1 LNRREALAGSLA
13 TVTLALP
20 GRLVASTDPA
30 AAWREEALGLEQLI
44 DRSYAYRERLPDGRY
59 RFTEPLRQRA
69 LKVNSSDAMLD
80 LAERALLLLAD
91 HHAITGSSFADSW
104 AVVPSYSDLWIERA
118 GTEFIISAV
127 RAGSSA
133 ARAGVTSGD
142 RLIAV
147 SGKPV
152 AAVVADFWS
161 ELGASG
167 DTERDGFAARVLA
180 AGRRDRSR
188 DLTVQSATGIEQRL
202 ALASLYA
209 ETAGKAAPVTLHEGV
224 KRRIVFNDSLGDS
237 ATIAAFD
244 SAMATI
250 PRDAPVVIDLTGTP
264 SGGNTVIARA
274 IMGWFVDKPTY
285 YQTHSRPVEER
296 ATGIARQWVE
306 QVLPRSGRRHTGPV
320 EVLVGR
326 WTGSMGEGLAL
337 GLGETGACVRG
348 EPMAGLLGAIEDLSV
363 GPLSGVTIKL
373 PTERLMS
380 VGGLPRE
387 SFVPRQTC
395 R

>member
-1 LNRREALAGSLA
+1 
-13 TVTLALP
+13 
-20 GRLVASTDPA
+20 
-30 AAWREEALGLEQLI
+30 
-44 DRSYAYRERLPDGRY
+44 
-59 RFTEPLRQRA
+59 
-69 LKVNSSDAMLD
+69 
-80 LAERALLLLAD
+80 
-91 HHAITGSSFADSW
+91 
-104 AVVPSYSDLWIERA
+104 
-118 GTEFIISAV
+118 
-127 RAGSSA
+127 
-133 ARAGVTSGD
+133 
-142 RLIAV
+142 
-147 SGKPV
+147 
-152 AAVVADFWS
+152 
-161 ELGASG
+161 
-167 DTERDGFAARVLA
+167 
-180 AGRRDRSR
+180 
-188 DLTVQSATGIEQRL
+188 
-202 ALASLYA
+202 
-209 ETAGKAAPVTLHEGV
+209 
-224 KRRIVFNDSLGDS
+224 
-237 ATIAAFD
+237 
-244 SAMATI
+244 
-250 PRDAPVVIDLTGTP
+250 
-264 SGGNTVIARA
+264 VIARA

-387 SFVPRQTC
+387 SFVPRRTC